1 MLCRHPSKR
10 SSCIPS
16 SVHAPISVV
25 TQMQCGGDVV
35 AAAEQF
41 TTNRIELECRVARLI
56 DICVAMLGH
65 SLEEQMRRRRRED
78 GRLPSTETGM
88 TRLCTWSTTFRP
100 NAPNMNHLLFNAQA
114 TLSLS
119 EETPNSRQQATIT
132 CIVER
137 YLQRKQCLKMSGI
150 VGEFKGFWHYA
161 VVATPQIGCTVSKLD
176 CPSREENRSPPPA
189 FGASRL
195 TPLAPTRRMRT
206 NLCEGC
212 TGWTLG
218 SSMRCSGPRPMGS
231 STRRR

>member
-1 MLCRHPSKR
+1 MLCRLPLKR

-16 SVHAPISVV
+16 SVHAPKGVV

-56 DICVAMLGH
+56 DTYVAMLGH

-88 TRLCTWSTTFRP
+88 TRLCTWSTTFRS
-100 NAPNMNHLLFNAQA
+100 NAPSMNHLLFNAHA

-119 EETPNSRQQATIT
+119 EETPNSHQLATLT

-137 YLQRKQCLKMSGI
+137 YLQRKRCLKMSRN
-150 VGEFKGFWHYA
+150 VGEFKGSRRYPA
-161 VVATPQIGCTVSKLD
+161 VAAPQIGCTVSELD
-176 CPSREENRSPPPA
+176 CPSREE
-189 FGASRL
+189 
-195 TPLAPTRRMRT
+195 TRR
-206 NLCEGC
+206 E
-212 TGWTLG
+212 
-218 SSMRCSGPRPMGS
+218 
-231 STRRR
+231 